1 VEAAFLVEQAVG
13 GEDVEVRVEDE
24 GLRLEA

>member
-13 GEDVEVRVEDE
+13 GEDVEVRVKYE

>member
-1 VEAAFLVEQAVG
+1 VEAGFLVEQAVG
-13 GEDVEVRVEDE
+13 GEDVEVRVKYE